1 MYRFSLKSSF
11 MKISSED
18 DCTGKSLKEYIKK
31 KRMIIKP
38 YNIHLFFPLRSCILV
53 FKVWFY
59 FQCYRKEKQRIRLSF
74 KLGVY
79 ADFDSVLFCHKA
91 INAFMCSAF
100 LLFCIVPFIICF
112 IHMYQE
118 SLDMYHCTSS

>member
-1 MYRFSLKSSF
+1 
-11 MKISSED
+11 
-18 DCTGKSLKEYIKK
+18 
-31 KRMIIKP
+31 MIIKP

-112 IHMYQE
+112 YSYVPGIFRYVSLHFQLTHE
-118 SLDMYHCTSS
+118 NFDNHILINISSPSTLVFPIPSLDM